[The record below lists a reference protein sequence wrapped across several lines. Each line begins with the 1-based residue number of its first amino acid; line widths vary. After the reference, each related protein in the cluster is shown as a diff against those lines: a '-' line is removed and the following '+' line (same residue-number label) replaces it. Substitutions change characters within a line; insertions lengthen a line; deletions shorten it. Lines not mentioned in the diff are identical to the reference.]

1 MLLGPGNSGG
11 GARLQAA
18 EGRQDFDRLP
28 PLPVIGIEV
37 GVHDETVRRDDVA
50 RLHGQ
55 KPTRIGV
62 LSSRLANLLFDSP

>member
-1 MLLGPGNSGG
+1 
-11 GARLQAA
+11 
-18 EGRQDFDRLP
+18 
-28 PLPVIGIEV
+28 LPVIDIEV
-37 GVHDETVRRDDVA
+37 GVHDEAVRRDDVA